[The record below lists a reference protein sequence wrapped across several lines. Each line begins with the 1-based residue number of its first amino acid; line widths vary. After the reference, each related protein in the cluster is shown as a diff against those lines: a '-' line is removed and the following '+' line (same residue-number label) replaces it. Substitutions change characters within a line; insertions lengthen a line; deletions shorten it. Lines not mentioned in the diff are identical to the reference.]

1 MDPCFYLLST
11 FCNITLR
18 TLLNYWKLNPRN
30 QCSGLLT
37 LSMVGYY
44 DLVLGFCS
52 RARENAMNSY
62 LTQQIGDL
70 QFGVEGI
77 G

>member
-11 FCNITLR
+11 FCNFTLR
-18 TLLNYWKLNPRN
+18 TPLNYWKLNPRN
-30 QCSGLLT
+30 QCSVLLT
-37 LSMVGYY
+37 LGMVGYY
-44 DLVLGFCS
+44 ELVLGFCS
-52 RARENAMNSY
+52 RARENGMNSY